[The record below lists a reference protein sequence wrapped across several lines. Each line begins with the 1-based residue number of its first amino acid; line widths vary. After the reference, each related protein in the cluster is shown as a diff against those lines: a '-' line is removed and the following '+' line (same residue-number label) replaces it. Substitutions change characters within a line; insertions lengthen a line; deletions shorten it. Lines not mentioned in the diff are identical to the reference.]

1 MSRHIHSQ
9 PSTLDVTG
17 GDFTLAGLRQLLWLC
32 DKEGFSDDAVVSAKM
47 VDAGLRITVAEQPA
61 QD

>member
-1 MSRHIHSQ
+1 MSRRIFTQ

-47 VDAGLRITVAEQPA
+47 VEAGLRITVKEVEAP
-61 QD
+61 

>member
-1 MSRHIHSQ
+1 MSLRIHSQ
-9 PSTLDVTG
+9 PSALDVTG

-47 VDAGLRITVAEQPA
+47 VEAGLRITVEQP
-61 QD
+61 